1 MGETIK
7 KNKKS
12 CALIK
17 NLKYALKYYLNCIKL
32 NNLYL

>member
-1 MGETIK
+1 MGNIIFIIMGTIK

-17 NLKYALKYYLNCIKL
+17 ILEHALKFY
-32 NNLYL
+32 